1 MGYIPDKS
9 NKERRGYPRSTA
21 PVYYRYPRTSFPRH
35 EVNSISLG
43 GLRIYSDELLK
54 EGTQIE
60 IEFFLPMGY
69 SAVGRARVV
78 WVKELPPGSQA
89 FYDVG
94 LEFIDLPLEAIN
106 KIKSILR

>member
-69 SAVGRARVV
+69 SAIG
-78 WVKELPPGSQA
+78 LPPGSQA